1 MRDDPVNRGGPIALA
16 LALVLSAANAAAQ
29 DAKPAAKPEAAQPA
43 APKAEPAKKKAAR
56 RSTGPGPWIG
66 LEPKAIDI
74 LKASSAR
81 LAAARTVAFSAV
93 VGYEHQSR
101 FGLPLLYTTRYDVTL
116 QRPDKLR
123 VIAPGDGPASE
134 FYYDGKTIV
143 AFAPAENLM
152 AISDAPPTI
161 DAALT
166 QAHKQA
172 EIFFPFSDI
181 IAADPYGDIE
191 KQLRVAF
198 YVGQSTVVG
207 GVTTDIVAYQL
218 DHVFIQVWIGAED
231 KLPRLARAVY
241 RADPSLMRH
250 AAEFSNWRLDAP
262 VPADAFSSARAAGA
276 MRIQFARPDP
286 MLPAGV
292 KPAARPKPA
301 PAKNQ

>member
-1 MRDDPVNRGGPIALA
+1 MTRLVAVALA
-16 LALVLSAANAAAQ
+16 LALACGVADAQ
-29 DAKPAAKPEAAQPA
+29 NSKPAPSKPEAAKA
-43 APKAEPAKKKAAR
+43 DAPKKKAAR
-56 RSTGPGPWIG
+56 RATGPGPWVG
-66 LEPKAIDI
+66 LEPKAIEV

-81 LAAARTVAFSAV
+81 LAAAKTLAFTAV

-101 FGLPLLYTTRYDVTL
+101 FGLPLLYTTRYEVTL

-123 VIAPGDGPASE
+123 VLAPGDGPASE
-134 FYYDGKTIV
+134 FYYDGKTMM

-166 QAHKQA
+166 QAHRNA

-231 KLPRLARAVY
+231 KLPRMARAVY

-262 VPADAFSSARAAGA
+262 VPADAFSSSRAAGA
-276 MRIQFARPDP
+276 KRIAFARPDP
-286 MLPAGV
+286 MLPAGM
-292 KPAARPKPA
+292 KPAAKPKPKPA
-301 PAKNQ
+301 PAKAQ